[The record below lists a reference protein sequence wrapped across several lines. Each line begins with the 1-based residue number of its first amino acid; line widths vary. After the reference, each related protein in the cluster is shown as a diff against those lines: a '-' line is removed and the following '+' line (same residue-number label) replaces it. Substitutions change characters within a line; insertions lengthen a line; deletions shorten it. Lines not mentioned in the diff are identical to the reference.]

1 MNPDGFVEYFRWASP
16 RLSLLFGLG
25 ILAANLRL
33 LVELLQY
40 RRRRRHA
47 LLVWEGVR
55 PKYYGLNL
63 ALGAVFGILLAINV
77 FWLRRP
83 LRDLFGELMMLTY
96 YGYAFP
102 FSVRIARGFYED
114 GVWSDSGF
122 MKWGQISAVSWKE
135 EGSITLVLI
144 SHFRSIAR
152 RLDVPGHLY
161 GQARRLLRD
170 RIKSQ
175 EMHMGGA
182 GLDLGSR
189 EETDVV

>member
-1 MNPDGFVEYFRWASP
+1 MGVAAA
-16 RLSLLFGLG
+16 
-25 ILAANLRL
+25 LAACSAWDSWWPTSGWCSSWCSTAAGAGTRSWSGKG
-33 LVELLQY
+33 
-40 RRRRRHA
+40 R
-47 LLVWEGVR
+47 R

-63 ALGAVFGILLAINV
+63 ALGAVFGVLLAVNV
-77 FWLRRP
+77 FYLHRP
-83 LRDLFGELMMLTY
+83 IRDLFGELMMLTY

-102 FSVRIARGFYED
+102 LSVRIARGFYED

-122 MKWGQISAVSWKE
+122 LKWAQISAISWKE
-135 EGSITLVLI
+135 EGAVTLVLI
-144 SHFRSIAR
+144 SHVRSIAR

-170 RIKSQ
+170 RIKAH

-189 EETDVV
+189 EEQDVV

>member
-1 MNPDGFVEYFRWASP
+1 MNGQGFVEYFRWVSP
-16 RLSLLFGLG
+16 QLSLLFGFG
-25 ILAANLRL
+25 FLAANLRL
-33 LVELLQY
+33 FVELLQY

-63 ALGAVFGILLAINV
+63 ALGAVFGVLVAVNI
-77 FWLRRP
+77 FWLNRP
-83 LRDLFGELMMLTY
+83 VRELFGELMMLTY

-102 FSVRIARGFYED
+102 FSARIARGFYEE

-122 MKWGQISAVSWKE
+122 VKWGQISAVSWKE

-144 SHFRSIAR
+144 SHFKSIAR

-161 GQARRLLRD
+161 GQARRLLQD
-170 RIKSQ
+170 RIKAQ

-189 EETDVV
+189 SEQDVV

>member
-1 MNPDGFVEYFRWASP
+1 MGVAAP
-16 RLSLLFGLG
+16 
-25 ILAANLRL
+25 LARCSAWDSWPPTSGW

-47 LLVWEGVR
+47 LLVWEGAR

-63 ALGAVFGILLAINV
+63 ALGAVFGVLLAVNV

-102 FSVRIARGFYED
+102 LSVRIARGFYED

-122 MKWGQISAVSWKE
+122 LKWAQISAVSWKE
-135 EGSITLVLI
+135 EGSVTLVLI
-144 SHFRSIAR
+144 SHVRSIAR

-170 RIKSQ
+170 RIKSPRDA
-175 EMHMGGA
+175 HGRGRA
-182 GLDLGSR
+182 GPRQPGRAGRGVTLAGSR
-189 EETDVV
+189 LWA